1 MALQKSLPVPLRM
14 RLEPPTL
21 VIWLRLLVAPALAVP
36 RAVLRQNAKS
46 CFRSSANKHE
56 TRFRRSRAETL
67 QPQSRV
73 STRKAWAAFSLF
85 PWLLFLHRAGVGI
98 WASAHPRRWPYLLCT
113 VRLVQ
118 ISRRPQ
124 A

>member
-46 CFRSSANKHE
+46 CFRSAADEHE
-56 TRFRRSRAETL
+56 TRFRRSRAESL
-67 QPQSRV
+67 QPQSGVR
-73 STRKAWAAFSLF
+73 TRKAWAVFPLF
-85 PWLLFLHRAGVGI
+85 ASLLFLQPAD
-98 WASAHPRRWPYLLCT
+98 AALCA
-113 VRLVQ
+113 
-118 ISRRPQ
+118 Q
-124 A
+124 AERHYAA